1 MPPPVMS
8 SSMAQSFAP
17 IRPATTTDHPS
28 NPQAIAAGR
37 DDLQALD
44 ACVHHYNTEIPHQ
57 SLGMCPPAERI
68 ALAAPGPDLQVA
80 DPIAA
85 VVAHAQTRAR
95 LLRQWSI
102 VVRL

>member
-1 MPPPVMS
+1 
-8 SSMAQSFAP
+8 
-17 IRPATTTDHPS
+17 
-28 NPQAIAAGR
+28 
-37 DDLQALD
+37 
-44 ACVHHYNTEIPHQ
+44 VHHYNTEIPHQ

-68 ALAAPGPDLQVA
+68 ALAAPRPDLQVV